1 MFEGTEK
8 MKHAFSYKIWIFF
21 AALLLPLVAVD
32 FSAVELPILVALNT
46 AEAVVG
52 RPASPT
58 SVAGVKRRTRR
69 RTARRVAVG
78 TRVYSLPGGCT
89 TVVKRQVT
97 YHYCGGVYYRP
108 YFEGNTVIYIVEE
121 P

>member
-1 MFEGTEK
+1 
-8 MKHAFSYKIWIFF
+8 MKHAFSYKVPRTWIRF

-32 FSAVELPILVALNT
+32 FSTVQLPILVALNT
-46 AEAVVG
+46 AEAKVG

-58 SVAGVKRRTRR
+58 SVGGVKRRTRR

-78 TRVYSLPGGCT
+78 TRVNSLPSGCT
-89 TVVKRQVT
+89 TVVKRGVN
-97 YHYCGGVYYRP
+97 YHYCGGVHYRP
-108 YFEGNTVIYIVEE
+108 YYQGNTVVYVVEE

>member
-1 MFEGTEK
+1 
-8 MKHAFSYKIWIFF
+8 MKHSLFHKIPRAWIFF

-32 FSAVELPILVALNT
+32 FSTVQLPILVALNT
-46 AEAVVG
+46 AEAKVG

-58 SVAGVKRRTRR
+58 SVGGVKRRTRR
-69 RTARRVAVG
+69 RTARRVSAG
-78 TRVYSLPGGCT
+78 TRVYVLPSGCT
-89 TVVKRQVT
+89 TVVKRGVN

-108 YFEGNTVIYIVEE
+108 YYEGNTVIYVVEE

>member
-1 MFEGTEK
+1 
-8 MKHAFSYKIWIFF
+8 MKYAFSYKVSRSWILFT
-21 AALLLPLVAVD
+21 ALLLPLVAID

-46 AEAVVG
+46 AEARVG

-69 RTARRVAVG
+69 RTTRRVAVG
-78 TRVYSLPGGCT
+78 TRVNTLPRGCT
-89 TVVKRQVT
+89 KVIKRGVT
-97 YHYCGGVYYRP
+97 YHHCGGVHYRP
-108 YFEGNTVIYIVEE
+108 YYQGNTVVYVVEE

>member
-1 MFEGTEK
+1 
-8 MKHAFSYKIWIFF
+8 MKHAFSYKLPKTGILL
-21 AALLLPLVAVD
+21 AALLITLVAVD
-32 FSAVELPILVALNT
+32 FSSVELPTIVVMNT
-46 AEAVVG
+46 AEAVIG

-78 TRVYSLPGGCT
+78 TRVYTLPSGCI
-89 TVVKRQVT
+89 TVVKRGVT
-97 YHYCGGVYYRP
+97 YHHCGGVYYRP
-108 YFEGNTVIYIVEE
+108 YYQGNTVVYVVEE

>member
-1 MFEGTEK
+1 
-8 MKHAFSYKIWIFF
+8 MKHLFSFRVPRIWIFF
-21 AALLLPLVAVD
+21 AVLIMPLVAVD
-32 FSAVELPILVALNT
+32 FSSVELPTFVVMNT

-78 TRVYSLPGGCT
+78 TRVTTLPGGCT
-89 TVVKRQVT
+89 KVIKRGVT
-97 YHYCGGVYYRP
+97 YHHCGGVHYRP
-108 YFEGNTVIYIVEE
+108 YYQGNTVVYVVEE